1 MYEYRG
7 VRHDRH
13 SNDPR
18 DNDDAVVMVPPK
30 ETKSLSSSMSF
41 SSRPP
46 RDHLSGRKSR
56 TNEVGRGDID
66 VPGPMFTRRMRPP
79 TIAEIN

>member
-13 SNDPR
+13 SNDPW
-18 DNDDAVVMVPPK
+18 DNDDAVVMVPIK
-30 ETKSLSSSMSF
+30 KTTSLSSSMSF

-46 RDHLSGRKSR
+46 RDHLSGRKLR
-56 TNEVGRGDID
+56 TNEAGREEIDI
-66 VPGPMFTRRMRPP
+66 PGPMFTRRMRPP
-79 TIAEIN
+79 TIAVID

>member
-18 DNDDAVVMVPPK
+18 DNDDAVVMVPTK
-30 ETKSLSSSMSF
+30 ERKKESF
-41 SSRPP
+41 
-46 RDHLSGRKSR
+46 
-56 TNEVGRGDID
+56 I
-66 VPGPMFTRRMRPP
+66 
-79 TIAEIN
+79 